1 MKHLKFILLLAVM
14 TFFVV
19 LTGCTSTDSTYI
31 AEPATTVTTITPT
44 ETLKVISEP
53 LILKAGEMP
62 DEIIITHEAK
72 PVNENTAVLVYYTL
86 DSKATDSK
94 SNQDGW
100 KFIVTAFAYNTD
112 KVSDFNPKSIQDIIN
127 SGVPYQSRNIH
138 LYPKNVYP
146 DKIEISKSP
155 SGQIIDLNK
164 PYNYG
169 ILFTRQ

>member
-94 SNQDGW
+94 SNRMDGNLLLQHLHTTLT
-100 KFIVTAFAYNTD
+100 KYLISIQ
-112 KVSDFNPKSIQDIIN
+112 KVS
-127 SGVPYQSRNIH
+127 R
-138 LYPKNVYP
+138 
-146 DKIEISKSP
+146 
-155 SGQIIDLNK
+155 
-164 PYNYG
+164 
-169 ILFTRQ
+169 T